1 MRAYQRL
8 VDRDRSRVRVR
19 SMMRRFSSQRQ
30 ERIVPLVLAYLIA
43 SASTIVPLAALQD
56 ARPINIGNPSTIED
70 FKAGDADRK
79 QATDLMSALQLSPG
93 NWAADIGAGGG
104 YYSMRMAET
113 VGPTG
118 KVFAEDITEASMK
131 WLNLRVSLFHLSNVE
146 VVKGSEDDPR
156 LPDERLAAILIV
168 DTYHHFTNYQTM
180 LKKMLNALEPGG
192 RLVIADFSLAERRI
206 QPRADQVKLHEIDP
220 NLVRKEIESAGFVNV
235 KLDEFVDDDGDPP
248 KMGFFE

>member
-1 MRAYQRL
+1 ML
-8 VDRDRSRVRVR
+8 
-19 SMMRRFSSQRQ
+19 RRFSFQRQ
-30 ERIVPLVLAYLIA
+30 ERIVPLLLAYLIA
-43 SASTIVPLAALQD
+43 SASTIVPLAAFQD

-79 QATDLMSALQLSPG
+79 QQRATDLISALQLSTG
-93 NWAADIGAGGG
+93 DWTADIGAGGG

-146 VVKGSEDDPR
+146 VVKGAEDDPH
-156 LPDERLAAILIV
+156 LPAERLAGILIV

-192 RLVIADFSLAERRI
+192 RLVIADFSLAEHRI

-220 NLVRKEIESAGFVNV
+220 NLVRKEIESAGFENV
-235 KLDEFVDDDGDPP
+235 KLDESFVKWNPSGPNWKPVRTDMWMMTAIRP
-248 KMGFFE
+248 K